1 MKKAFSLLLILIL
14 SSALSASSASTVSDS
29 VKVDLPLVYDFE
41 ACFVEDLKDVKAE
54 TGKEQIKY
62 GGSGNDGSLGDY
74 TGRFYIYCSTNAV
87 EIPVLEL
94 SWGSL
99 STEDEDEATIDMS
112 VYSAESWEYSVSGN
126 SGKAAVIT
134 LGSPDGTKVEIDS
147 DEYGAQLSSPCYIH
161 GVENESKGQ
170 RDMYFRIVVAISA
183 EDYASALPGHYESE
197 FTLMISGA

>member
-1 MKKAFSLLLILIL
+1 MKKVFSLLLILIL
-14 SSALSASSASTVSDS
+14 SSALSASSASPVSDS

-41 ACFVEDLKDVKAE
+41 ACFVEDLGDFKAK
-54 TGKEQIKY
+54 TGKEQIKH
-62 GGSGNDGSLGDY
+62 GGSGNDNSLGDY

-99 STEDEDEATIDMS
+99 STEDKATIDMS
-112 VYSAESWEYSVSGN
+112 VYSAESWEYSVSGD

-147 DEYGAQLSSPCYIH
+147 DKYGAQLSSPCYIH

>member
-1 MKKAFSLLLILIL
+1 MKKAFSILLILIL
-14 SSALSASSASTVSDS
+14 SSALSASSASPVSDS

-41 ACFVEDLKDVKAE
+41 AFFVEDLEDVNAE
-54 TGKEQIKY
+54 TGKEQIKH
-62 GGSGNDGSLGDY
+62 GGSGKDDSLGDY

-99 STEDEDEATIDMS
+99 STEDKATIDMS
-112 VYSAESWEYSVSGN
+112 VYSAESWEYSVSGD

-134 LGSPDGTKVEIDS
+134 LDSPDGTKVEIDS
-147 DEYGAQLSSPCYIH
+147 DEYGAPLRSPCYIH